1 MNRIKKII
9 EFFERDSDIT
19 LYDEWHYIHIT
30 MSELFKILLTNSF
43 TYIKVIIKKL

>member
-1 MNRIKKII
+1 MNKIKKVI

-19 LYDEWHYIHIT
+19 LYDEWNYIYIT
-30 MSELFKILLTNSF
+30 LRELFKIVSTNSF